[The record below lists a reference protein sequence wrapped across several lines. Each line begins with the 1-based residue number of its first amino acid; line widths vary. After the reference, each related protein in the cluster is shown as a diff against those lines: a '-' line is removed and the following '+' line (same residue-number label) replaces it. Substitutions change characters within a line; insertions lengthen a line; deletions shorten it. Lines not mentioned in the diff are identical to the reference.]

1 MDSCGVVLDESRV
14 TTGECLMMTD
24 ASTFFDKE
32 QTCIVN
38 EASCEY
44 TEHANPESASDVG
57 VSGGEIVNVDRLEIL
72 S

>member
-1 MDSCGVVLDESRV
+1 MHQR
-14 TTGECLMMTD
+14 
-24 ASTFFDKE
+24 FFDKE

-44 TEHANPESASDVG
+44 TEHANPESASDAG
-57 VSGGEIVNVDRLEIL
+57 VSGWEIVNVDRLEIL

>member
-14 TTGECLMMTD
+14 TTGECLTMTD

-44 TEHANPESASDVG
+44 KEHANPESASDVG
-57 VSGGEIVNVDRLEIL
+57 VSGWEIVNVDRLEIL